1 MKKTLA
7 ALLVV
12 GALAVAGLSATAAVS
27 ANGDN
32 AGQTID
38 ARPYHWPNTTTSK

>member
-12 GALAVAGLSATAAVS
+12 GALAAAGLSATAAVS

-32 AGQTID
+32 AGQTVV
-38 ARPYHWPNTTTSK
+38 AAPNWWPNSTPKK

>member
-32 AGQTID
+32 AGQIVD
-38 ARPYHWPNTTTSK
+38 AAPHHWPNTTTKK